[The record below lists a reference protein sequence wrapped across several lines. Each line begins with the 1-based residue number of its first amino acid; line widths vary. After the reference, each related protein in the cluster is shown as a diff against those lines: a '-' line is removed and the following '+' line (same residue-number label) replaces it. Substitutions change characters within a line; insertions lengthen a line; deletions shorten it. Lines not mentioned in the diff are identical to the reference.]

1 MSRQIRKPS
10 VPKEPFK
17 ERGENT
23 VPLDVPPDVLGPF
36 ATFSEWSGAAD
47 ERAYAKL

>member
-10 VPKEPFK
+10 VPKKPAQ
-17 ERGENT
+17 ERAENPA
-23 VPLDVPPDVLGPF
+23 PLDVPPDALGPF
-36 ATFSEWSGAAD
+36 ATFSEWRGEAD